1 MFSPLAFD
9 KQAKPITFHRRTKLL
24 RVRLF
29 RNPAARGT
37 CSQVLDDDGQPLYV
51 DAEIDYPEFRQLV
64 GNVPGLYRLDQCD
77 DDGSAI
83 EDAPPAYVTIYPP
96 RNTANGGTGDLTA
109 IAIIRDM
116 AATQSDALKEITKH
130 LEGLA
135 NGHAKLLES
144 AAEMM
149 RAPNRPAPAPIPTE
163 LRNAGDD
170 DDQDDDEYESDEELE
185 DADVIEPQAPSRSLA
200 VIAQMANM
208 IDPKQARQIGQWL
221 WEKFVQF
228 RRETAAQVAQPV
240 VSPAPMQVV
249 TAPVHVAPAAANAA
263 PVPVNGAA
271 VPMNAAPAT
280 AAPVAPPMP
289 APAAPPAVPSSDAVH
304 AAAPVSSA
312 VIATSAPVTSST
324 DASVPASPT
333 PAASFAPAT
342 PEAAA
347 PNIASAAAQTEQPV
361 SSVPQLTQEQLAKV
375 TAINAQLTP
384 TEQLIAQQ
392 VMMCMDPTSMQHWLI
407 ELSAMSVEDAL
418 ATVRMLIAEVQQQ
431 QQPRRAKAA
440 R

>member
-1 MFSPLAFD
+1 MSSPLAFD

-51 DAEIDYPEFRQLV
+51 DAEIDYAEFRQLV

-77 DDGSAI
+77 DDGTAV
-83 EDAPPAYVTIYPP
+83 EDAPPAYVTIDPP
-96 RNTANGGTGDLTA
+96 RNAANGGTGDLTA
-109 IAIIRDM
+109 LAIIRDM

-135 NGHAKLLES
+135 NGHAKLLDS

-149 RAPNRPAPAPIPTE
+149 RAPYRPAPAPIPSE

-170 DDQDDDEYESDEELE
+170 EDQDDDEYEGDEELE
-185 DADVIEPQAPSRSLA
+185 EDGAAEQQAPSGSLA
-200 VIAQMANM
+200 LIAQMANM

-228 RRETAAQVAQPV
+228 RRETATQVAQPAV
-240 VSPAPMQVV
+240 APAAVQVV
-249 TAPVHVAPAAANAA
+249 TAPAHVEPATANTAPVPTNAA
-263 PVPVNGAA
+263 PA
-271 VPMNAAPAT
+271 PMNAARVP
-280 AAPVAPPMP
+280 AAPVASTGIE
-289 APAAPPAVPSSDAVH
+289 PSM
-304 AAAPVSSA
+304 
-312 VIATSAPVTSST
+312 PVTSTVIEPSTPLTCST
-324 DASVPASPT
+324 DMSAAASPT
-333 PAASFAPAT
+333 PAASFARAA
-342 PEAAA
+342 PEVAA
-347 PNIASAAAQTEQPV
+347 PNTASATAPTEQPV

-392 VMMCMDPTSMQHWLI
+392 VMMCMDPASMQHWLI
-407 ELSAMSVEDAL
+407 ELSAMSVEDAI

-431 QQPRRAKAA
+431 QQPRQTKAP